1 MEPYAGCIN
10 QKNCQTKD
18 DYVDITKFISDW
30 GSILFQYKIFSGKCF
45 PYFPISQMGCT
56 FLKWKSFFKSLHL
69 STDPPQP
76 PPKKKKKKSTVPT
89 PQPHFPFYYVTS
101 FTQYLLRGAYYE
113 GKEYEGPNYL
123 LSSLIDIQPIYK
135 HGLHNQLHNKLLK
148 ISNNF

>member
-76 PPKKKKKKSTVPT
+76 PPQKKKKKIHSANTTTSLPLLLCD
-89 PQPHFPFYYVTS
+89 FFYTIFVKRG
-101 FTQYLLRGAYYE
+101 LLW
-113 GKEYEGPNYL
+113 GKG
-123 LSSLIDIQPIYK
+123 IW
-135 HGLHNQLHNKLLK
+135 GTKLLAQF
-148 ISNNF
+148 IDRYTTNI

>member
-76 PPKKKKKKSTVPT
+76 PPKKKKKIHSANTTTSLPLLLCD
-89 PQPHFPFYYVTS
+89 FFY
-101 FTQYLLRGAYYE
+101 TQYLLRGAYYE

-148 ISNNF
+148 TSNNF

>member
-1 MEPYAGCIN
+1 M
-10 QKNCQTKD
+10 
-18 DYVDITKFISDW
+18 FS
-30 GSILFQYKIFSGKCF
+30 IFSYITNGL
-45 PYFPISQMGCT
+45 YFSEMKVIFQISPP
-56 FLKWKSFFKSLHL
+56 LHG
-69 STDPPQP
+69 SPPPPPQ
-76 PPKKKKKKSTVPT
+76 KKKKSTVPT